1 MKKQLI
7 IAALISFSSVAAFAQ
22 ASAPAADTPA
32 VTDAAPASGTMAK
45 KKHHHKKHHRM
56 HHGVA
61 ASNATPS
68 SAPKP

>member
-22 ASAPAADTPA
+22 ASAPAAETPS

-45 KKHHHKKHHRM
+45 KHHHKKHHRM
-56 HHGVA
+56 HHRA
-61 ASNATPS
+61 AANVATPS